1 MTSANTASLQPSYPR
16 LFSPL
21 TLRGITLRNRIVS
34 TAHST
39 GLSDV
44 HLIGDRLL
52 AYYEARARG
61 GAGLIIAGTTSVHPT
76 STSRLAS
83 GLSNWDDGVIAPYR
97 RLSEM
102 AHSFGTRVFVQLNHA
117 GSVSGSSGGVGRT
130 VAPSPLDPEVNVET
144 PHELEEDE
152 IADIVAAFARAAM
165 RCREGRIDGIE
176 IHAGHGNLIQ
186 QFLSPRS
193 NVRQDGYGGSAEA
206 RVRFGLEVVH
216 AVRQAV
222 GSDYVVGL
230 RLSVEEEDQGGLT
243 LDNIRPAVAALIAAG
258 RLDYL
263 NVTSGTDATTRSL
276 PHHYGP
282 MYLPRLH
289 MRGLARA
296 MKAAVALPVLVVGRI
311 VEPGAAEDLIRSGDA
326 DLVGMTRA
334 LIADPEL
341 PAKARSGRT
350 AEIRHCVGANE
361 GCLGRLFRGLHV
373 SCIQSPE
380 SGRERELRPL
390 VNAEQRRFVVVVG
403 GGPAGLEAAR
413 LAGLRGHQVVL
424 LERESTL
431 GGQVNIAR
439 RAPGREEL
447 GGVTDQLAAAV
458 ARLGIEVRLGC
469 EVTASSVLELKPD
482 AVIVAT
488 GSAPRLPALAD
499 EDGRLVSAH
508 AALAGAR
515 LGQKVVVLDAKGD
528 LTGPTTADFLA
539 RRRHDVTFVTP
550 LRAPGLRIEAM
561 TWRILYERLLEA
573 GMTFLAD
580 TDVVALS
587 ETGIVVR
594 HVVSG
599 REHTIADVVNVVAAC
614 GGRAE
619 TDLYRELRR
628 RAPALE
634 LQLIGDAAQPR
645 QIEQAI
651 YEGHMAGRTI

>member
-1 MTSANTASLQPSYPR
+1 
-16 LFSPL
+16 
-21 TLRGITLRNRIVS
+21 
-34 TAHST
+34 
-39 GLSDV
+39 
-44 HLIGDRLL
+44 
-52 AYYEARARG
+52 
-61 GAGLIIAGTTSVHPT
+61 
-76 STSRLAS
+76 
-83 GLSNWDDGVIAPYR
+83 
-97 RLSEM
+97 
-102 AHSFGTRVFVQLNHA
+102 
-117 GSVSGSSGGVGRT
+117 
-130 VAPSPLDPEVNVET
+130 
-144 PHELEEDE
+144 
-152 IADIVAAFARAAM
+152 
-165 RCREGRIDGIE
+165 
-176 IHAGHGNLIQ
+176 
-186 QFLSPRS
+186 
-193 NVRQDGYGGSAEA
+193 
-206 RVRFGLEVVH
+206 
-216 AVRQAV
+216 
-222 GSDYVVGL
+222 
-230 RLSVEEEDQGGLT
+230 
-243 LDNIRPAVAALIAAG
+243 
-258 RLDYL
+258 
-263 NVTSGTDATTRSL
+263 
-276 PHHYGP
+276 

-296 MKAAVALPVLVVGRI
+296 MKAVVALPVLVVGRI

-390 VNAEQRRFVVVVG
+390 VNAEQRRFVVVIG

-508 AALAGAR
+508 AALAGTR

-528 LTGPTTADFLA
+528 MAGPTTADFLA

-599 REHTIADVVNVVAAC
+599 REQTIADVVNVVAAC

-619 TDLYRELRR
+619 TGLYRELRW